1 VFSTATSAK
10 KASANV
16 PPLRKYL
23 MEGDF
28 FLGTSLATTLTK
40 LAIRYAA
47 FDGIE
52 GKKVNRFCAEAMLVM
67 ASVLR
72 LGKSGLPDKAI
83 TDDDHDRVCL
93 CLKALSDLQR
103 GKDDTCV
110 LLSSIFSRESRQSL
124 QKMLA

>member
-1 VFSTATSAK
+1 
-10 KASANV
+10 
-16 PPLRKYL
+16 

-72 LGKSGLPDKAI
+72 LGKSGESI
-83 TDDDHDRVCL
+83 RMQHF
-93 CLKALSDLQR
+93 SEI
-103 GKDDTCV
+103 V
-110 LLSSIFSRESRQSL
+110 LYFLDPSTQCIS
-124 QKMLA
+124 